1 MGLKTENV
9 EKVFVFQ
16 YFLKGCGAN
25 EAIRSGGL
33 RVALTSKNGC
43 F

>member
-1 MGLKTENV
+1 MGLMTENV

-16 YFLKGCGAN
+16 YFLNVPGPTAPSDP
-25 EAIRSGGL
+25 EAWGS
-33 RVALTSKNGC
+33 